1 MERQSA
7 GGAKLMFF
15 DSFDTVWWP
24 FVFILLAG
32 ALPTAIWRWIGVL
45 LVGNIDEGSQWLILV
60 RCVATALVAAVI
72 AQLIFEPSGALATFP
87 FYLRLGP
94 LWLALL
100 PFCLSVAACLLVL
113 LSGN

>member
-1 MERQSA
+1 
-7 GGAKLMFF
+7 MFF

-87 FYLRLGP
+87 FYLRLGAA
-94 LWLALL
+94 LAGFAAFLL
-100 PFCLSVAACLLVL
+100 IGRRLFVGIVVGELTLLGGYAL
-113 LSGN
+113 I